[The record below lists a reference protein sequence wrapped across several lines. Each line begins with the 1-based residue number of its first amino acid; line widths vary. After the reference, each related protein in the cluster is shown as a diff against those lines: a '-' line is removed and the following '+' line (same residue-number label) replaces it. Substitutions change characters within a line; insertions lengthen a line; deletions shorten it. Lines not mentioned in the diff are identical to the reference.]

1 MAKRNGQDR
10 AFWESGNMNNATY
23 AQYYR
28 RLTELSI
35 SMFKWENLPETVDP
49 RFMELALFSQGQ
61 AVFFEDEEMGF
72 LCLQNLSQGDFDV
85 YRVPKRRRAFAANG
99 YQVELNESNSVIIY
113 NNYLRTGSMLDVN
126 MFAARLTEIDRTI
139 DVNVKAQKTP
149 ILISCDE
156 NERLSMK
163 NLYMQY
169 DGNQPYIFG
178 TNDMR
183 GDTVKV
189 LKTDAP
195 FVARNLYDLKV
206 QYWNEALTYLGISNT
221 NIQKKERLISD
232 EVTRAMG
239 ATIASRYSR
248 LNARREA
255 VEKINKMFGLN
266 IEVSYREDYR
276 ELDNEIM
283 LPADSEDGD
292 VTIVAGNAQAQRT
305 FVEV

>member
-1 MAKRNGQDR
+1 MAKRNWNDR

-35 SMFKWENLPETVDP
+35 SMFRWENLPDTVDP

-126 MFAARLTEIDRTI
+126 MFAARLAEIDRTI
-139 DVNVKAQKTP
+139 DVNIKAQKTP

-195 FVARNLYDLKV
+195 FVAKSLYDLKV
-206 QYWNEALTYLGISNT
+206 QYWNEALTYLGIRL
-221 NIQKKERLISD
+221 KKLTKCLALILRFTTVKITARL
-232 EVTRAMG
+232 TMRLC
-239 ATIASRYSR
+239 SR
-248 LNARREA
+248 LKA
-255 VEKINKMFGLN
+255 VMEMCLSLQVT
-266 IEVSYREDYR
+266 EVY
-276 ELDNEIM
+276 
-283 LPADSEDGD
+283 
-292 VTIVAGNAQAQRT
+292 
-305 FVEV
+305 

>member
-1 MAKRNGQDR
+1 MAKRTGRDR
-10 AFWESGNMNNATY
+10 AFWETGNMNNATY

-35 SMFKWENLPETVDP
+35 SMFRWENLPETVDP

-126 MFAARLTEIDRTI
+126 I
-139 DVNVKAQKTP
+139 KAQKTP

-195 FVARNLYDLKV
+195 FVAKSLYDLKV

-221 NIQKKERLISD
+221 NVQKKERLISD
-232 EVTRAMG
+232 EITRAMG

-255 VEKINKMFGLN
+255 AEKINEMFGLN
-266 IEVSYREDYR
+266 IEVYYREDYR
-276 ELDNEIM
+276 EIDNEIM
-283 LPADSEDGD
+283 LPAESGDGD
-292 VTIVAGNAQAQRT
+292 VSIIAGDGGELN
-305 FVEV
+305 V